1 MVENLARRHLAL
13 HVSRFTHHVL
23 LFTFSARPG
32 TGAAADHS
40 RMELIRKYKWWLF
53 ALIAVGGTLTWIERA
68 WVWRENSQDVPILAA
83 ARKHGVDPALVKA
96 VVWRESRFNPNARGA
111 KGEVGLMQIMK
122 GTAEDWAKAERI
134 PLFMHAQLFDPAKNT
149 QAGAWY
155 LRKVALRYPKTD
167 NPVPYALAD
176 YNAGRT
182 KVLRWMKGPAATNSA
197 AFIAQ
202 IDYPTTRQYVR
213 EVSRRYAK
221 YRRVFPPK
229 NQRQGS

>member
-1 MVENLARRHLAL
+1 M
-13 HVSRFTHHVL
+13 
-23 LFTFSARPG
+23 
-32 TGAAADHS
+32 D
-40 RMELIRKYKWWLF
+40 LIRKYKWWLF
-53 ALIAVGGTLTWIERA
+53 GLIAVGGLLVWIERA

-83 ARKHGVDPALVKA
+83 ARKYGVDPALVKA

-122 GTAEDWAKAERI
+122 ATAEDWAKAERI
-134 PLFMHAQLFDPAKNT
+134 SLFMHAQLFDPAKNT

-155 LRKVALRYPKTD
+155 LRKVVLRYPRTD

-182 KVLRWMKGPAATNSA
+182 QVLRWMKGPAATNCA

-202 IDYPTTRQYVR
+202 IDYPTTRDYVR

-221 YRRVFPPK
+221 YRQVFPPK
-229 NQRQGS
+229 HERTKV